1 MTVATT
7 VASTVAPKPTKQSVS
22 HKTAKVEKKSVAK
35 TPAQKKQAPVTV
47 VKAEPK
53 KSSSSLFATTA
64 NAATPQKK
72 DVAESQSSRRYK
84 AQFRRS
90 IDQRK
95 IKLKGTQVAEFPKR
109 LTIKYKT
116 HGTRDPFATL
126 LVDKGSGSNDPMMA
140 ELPNVEALTMVG
152 ILRDANGK
160 TRGLFE
166 DIDGRGY
173 ILSKGDK
180 VRNGTVLKVTRQ
192 KAYFQIFEYG
202 WSRTVALSLEG

>member
-1 MTVATT
+1 
-7 VASTVAPKPTKQSVS
+7 
-22 HKTAKVEKKSVAK
+22 VAK
-35 TPAQKKQAPVTV
+35 AA
-47 VKAEPK
+47 PK
-53 KSSSSLFATTA
+53 KSSSSLFAATA

-72 DVAESQSSRRYK
+72 DKAESQSSRRYK

-116 HGTRDPFATL
+116 HGARDPFATL
-126 LVDKGSGSNDPMMA
+126 LVDKESSSDPMMT